1 MSTRGSMVGRKGAQA
16 ASGRRAMVGRK
27 SARPTAGAR
36 RVRRAPVG
44 PPLRSLLPL
53 VLLPAGVTLGVTLLR
68 LAGELLEWS
77 PLFFSRLPGGGLAVV
92 GITWLIP
99 VVGFYLGDRLVRAR
113 AVPTSLLRAVG
124 LPLAGLVLIPVLATI
139 ATRSDPDRTPIA
151 HLTVWAVAA
160 VVGLVVA
167 WVGWPK
173 LAGLLFAYALAARV
187 PVVLVMG
194 LAIRWSWGTHYDAPL
209 PGFPRTVPF
218 TRWWWTGV
226 IPQMTIWLAVTV
238 IVGALFGAL
247 AWHLASRRSA

>member
-1 MSTRGSMVGRKGAQA
+1 MTTRGSMVGRAQA

-27 SARPTAGAR
+27 SARGAGGAR
-36 RVRRAPVG
+36 PVRRSPSG

-53 VLLPAGVTLGVTLLR
+53 VLLPAGVTLGITLLR

-77 PLFFSRLPGGGLAVV
+77 PRFFSRLPGGGLAVV

-99 VVGFYLGDRLVRAR
+99 VVGFYLGDRMVRMR
-113 AVPTSLLRAVG
+113 AVPTSLLRAAG
-124 LPLAGLVLIPVLATI
+124 LPLAGLVLIPALATI
-139 ATRSDPDRTPIA
+139 ATRSDPDRSPTA
-151 HLTVWAVAA
+151 HLAVWAVAA

-173 LAGLLFAYALAARV
+173 LASLLFAYALAARV

-194 LAIRWSWGTHYDAPL
+194 LAIRWNWGTHYDAPL
-209 PGFPRTVPF
+209 PGFPPTVPF